1 METTTQPDTVR
12 APKVGD
18 ILESS
23 WGYDETHRDFYQV
36 VGVTPS
42 SVRLRK
48 LATRVVNVEWEVS
61 DDSYTT
67 KVTASAGDFEPESNA
82 RSFEKPY
89 CTEKGALRKFVLSP
103 KGYSCRVSDHA
114 WAGLWDGAP
123 AYQSTGTH

>member
-36 VGVTPS
+36 VAVTPAS
-42 SVRLRK
+42 TRLRK
-48 LATRVVNVEWEVS
+48 LISRVT
-61 DDSYTT
+61 YTANEAYT
-67 KVTASAGDFEPESNA
+67 NKVIAIRDDFEPESNA
-82 RSFEKPY
+82 CSFEKPF

-123 AYQSTGTH
+123 AYQSTGSH

>member
-82 RSFEKPY
+82 RSFEKP
-89 CTEKGALRKFVLSP
+89 
-103 KGYSCRVSDHA
+103 
-114 WAGLWDGAP
+114 
-123 AYQSTGTH
+123 